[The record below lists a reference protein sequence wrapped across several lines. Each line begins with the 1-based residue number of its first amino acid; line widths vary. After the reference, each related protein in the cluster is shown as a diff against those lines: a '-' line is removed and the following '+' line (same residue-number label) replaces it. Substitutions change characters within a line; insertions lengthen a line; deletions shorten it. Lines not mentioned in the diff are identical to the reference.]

1 MSFVAVLLIAVGVSI
16 DAFAVSVSGA
26 LCDRTG
32 RKIRNAAWA
41 ALFFGGFQI
50 LMPLLGFAAAALL
63 QNVVRTMD
71 HWLAFALL
79 GFVGGKMIFEGL
91 RKEEEKAGKD
101 GAEPCCPPDFF
112 APRALFLPAI
122 ATSLDALAV
131 GAGLAFAGS
140 GIWIPALAM
149 GVVTAAAS
157 AIGVLI
163 GVRLGSLAGERVMMV
178 IGGCASS
185 LSGSKSCWSISEF
198 SEPAAPVQNFNPC
211 PCWRSVTS
219 AFRKVRMELQY
230 AASVSRSVSSCPALR
245 SPFRRL
251 KRFRLSSHTSASHRE
266 YASGSTV
273 ASVGG
278 GSSRRLFPLRRFR
291 LRRNV
296 FS

>member
-149 GVVTAAAS
+149 GVVTAATS

-178 IGGCASS
+178 IGGCAIV
-185 LSGSKSCWSISEF
+185 LIG
-198 SEPAAPVQNFNPC
+198 
-211 PCWRSVTS
+211 
-219 AFRKVRMELQY
+219 
-230 AASVSRSVSSCPALR
+230 
-245 SPFRRL
+245 L
-251 KRFRLSSHTSASHRE
+251 KILLEHL
-266 YASGSTV
+266 GI
-273 ASVGG
+273 
-278 GSSRRLFPLRRFR
+278 L
-291 LRRNV
+291 
-296 FS
+296 